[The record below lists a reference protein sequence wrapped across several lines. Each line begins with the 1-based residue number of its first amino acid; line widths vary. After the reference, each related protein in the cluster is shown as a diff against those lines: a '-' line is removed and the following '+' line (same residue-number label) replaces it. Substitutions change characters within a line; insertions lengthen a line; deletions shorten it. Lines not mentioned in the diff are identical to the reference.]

1 MKIKLIGFLGLLLL
15 LLGLIAPAQ
24 AELPEFSDL
33 AQEAGPAVVNISTV
47 KVEETSQRLQRFF
60 RQFEE
65 DGPMNDLFK
74 EFFGD
79 MPQQKRRQ
87 NSLGSGFIISEDGYV
102 VSNNHVIE
110 KADEIEVTLEGGEDS
125 IPAEVVGRDPET
137 DLALLKIDA
146 EQKLPVLEFG
156 DSDSLEVGQWVAAIG
171 NPFGLEHTVTAGIV
185 SAKGRVIGAGP
196 YDNFLQTDASIN
208 PGNSGGPLLNMQG
221 EVVGINTAIV
231 ASGQGIG
238 FAIPSNMAKEVIS
251 QLQEYQKV
259 KRGWLGV
266 NIQDVD
272 QNTAKALG
280 LPEAKGALIASVQE
294 GDPAHE
300 AGLRTG
306 DVILELEGKPIKD
319 AGELTR
325 RIGNMRPGQEVQIGY
340 WRKEK
345 EHSVELKLGERDL
358 ETARRED
365 RPGPDPEQADFLG
378 MQVKRVNEEEARSL
392 DLPAAQGLLVT
403 SVEDG
408 SPAAQA
414 NMQRGDVI
422 LEANGQTVDKPQ
434 ELQEIL
440 QGDAQKKGVVMLL
453 ISRQGQNLFR
463 TIPVPEQ

>member
-1 MKIKLIGFLGLLLL
+1 
-15 LLGLIAPAQ
+15 
-24 AELPEFSDL
+24 
-33 AQEAGPAVVNISTV
+33 
-47 KVEETSQRLQRFF
+47 
-60 RQFEE
+60 
-65 DGPMNDLFK
+65 
-74 EFFGD
+74 
-79 MPQQKRRQ
+79 
-87 NSLGSGFIISEDGYV
+87 
-102 VSNNHVIE
+102 
-110 KADEIEVTLEGGEDS
+110 
-125 IPAEVVGRDPET
+125 
-137 DLALLKIDA
+137 
-146 EQKLPVLEFG
+146 
-156 DSDSLEVGQWVAAIG
+156 
-171 NPFGLEHTVTAGIV
+171 
-185 SAKGRVIGAGP
+185 
-196 YDNFLQTDASIN
+196 
-208 PGNSGGPLLNMQG
+208 
-221 EVVGINTAIV
+221 
-231 ASGQGIG
+231 
-238 FAIPSNMAKEVIS
+238 
-251 QLQEYQKV
+251 
-259 KRGWLGV
+259 
-266 NIQDVD
+266 IQDVD
-272 QNTAKALG
+272 QNSAKALG

>member
-266 NIQDVD
+266 TIQDVD